1 MRIIVCVK
9 QVPDPE
15 QAKMDKEKGTVV
27 REGVPL
33 IVNPFDLYAVEE
45 ALRIKERVGDVEVV
59 AISMGPPQAEEALR
73 EVIAMGVDTAYLIS
87 DRAFAGADTLATSY
101 TLSRAIEWIGDYD
114 LIICGKQAI
123 DGDTAQVGPGIAAH
137 LDLPQITY
145 VRKIEEIKEGYIRAE
160 RMVEDGYYVVEA
172 PLPCVITVVKEINE
186 PRLPT
191 LKGKLRAK
199 KAEIPVLTPDRI
211 NADPDKIGVS
221 GSPTEVIEIYSP
233 EIKKEGRIYQAEEI
247 EKAVEDMIEILK
259 KKGVL

>member
-45 ALRIKERVGDVEVV
+45 ALRIKEKLGDVEVV